1 MTLPIRLVSVLGC
14 ALLLSACSS
23 APVRYHTLLAPSS
36 APLSATAARVPFVV
50 EVLPVGIPAQLDQP
64 QLVVRQDASSLT
76 LLEGERWAAPLA
88 DEFRQ
93 ALSAELSM
101 RLGTQDVAGLS
112 APPGRKV
119 LRLKVQVRRLD
130 AWPSQAVELEADWR
144 LRFADEREN
153 ALLVCGGR
161 FRQQAAGDYAQLVKA
176 QQAAVAALAERI
188 SADARRFAIMRDA
201 ACLSP

>member
-1 MTLPIRLVSVLGC
+1 MPPH
-14 ALLLSACSS
+14 A
-23 APVRYHTLLAPSS
+23 AP
-36 APLSATAARVPFVV
+36 VPFVI

-76 LLEGERWAAPLA
+76 LVEGERWAAPLT

-93 ALSAELSM
+93 ALSAELAA

-112 APPGRKV
+112 APPGRQV

-144 LRFADEREN
+144 LRFADERGN
-153 ALLVCGGR
+153 AQLVCGGR
-161 FRQQAAGDYAQLVKA
+161 FRQQATGDYAQLVKA
-176 QQAAVAALAERI
+176 QQATLAALAERI
-188 SADARRFAIMRDA
+188 AADARRFGSAHDA

>member
-1 MTLPIRLVSVLGC
+1 MTFTIRFVFLLAATLILG
-14 ALLLSACSS
+14 ACSS
-23 APVRYHTLLAPSS
+23 APVRYHTLLAPAVSS
-36 APLSATAARVPFVV
+36 MPTHAAPVPFVI

-76 LLEGERWAAPLA
+76 LVEGERWAAPLA

-93 ALSAELSM
+93 ALSAELAA

-112 APPGRKV
+112 APPGRQV

-144 LRFADEREN
+144 LRFADERGN
-153 ALLVCGGR
+153 AQLVCGGR
-161 FRQQAAGDYAQLVKA
+161 FRQQATGDYAQLVKA
-176 QQAAVAALAERI
+176 QQATLAALAERI
-188 SADARRFAIMRDA
+188 AADARRFGSTHDA